1 MLASLLSPLRW
12 VSTAWFR
19 RRPKEEEG
27 DEGAESVGGGK
38 RKVRKANSLRGNF
51 VTKYEKPIEE
61 DYEIDSS
68 RLLGKGAYGS
78 VVVGRNKVNSRAYAI
93 KFIQKVGQLTRIERE
108 IKLLTDIDHTNVAR
122 LFAIYDS
129 DTQVRRFPNELN
141 CFIN

>member
-1 MLASLLSPLRW
+1 MLAALLSPIRW
-12 VSTAWFR
+12 VSRALLR
-19 RRPKEEEG
+19 RGPAEGEEEDG
-27 DEGAESVGGGK
+27 VESEVVGGGY

-78 VVVGRNKVNSRAYAI
+78 VVVGRNKASSRAYAV

-129 DTQVRRFPNELN
+129 DNQVRKSFA
-141 CFIN
+141 